1 MRLDLGQDQENRQA
15 GYNEPL
21 ILDGL
26 DDTLEVYISCYN
38 QTKQRANKAN
48 KVINLNN
55 GIQLSFSDWRISMYG
70 Q

>member
-26 DDTLEVYISCYN
+26 DDTLEVLYLLLQPN
-38 QTKQRANKAN
+38 QTASKQSKQSNK
-48 KVINLNN
+48 LE
-55 GIQLSFSDWRISMYG
+55 
-70 Q
+70 